1 MEENLFRLYRKRAG
15 YSQKE
20 VAAALSVTTA
30 AVSSW
35 EVGRYIPDP
44 QNLKALA
51 DLFGVTTDMLLGRQQ
66 QIEPRPAWQE
76 IKIQP
81 ELVAEDEVMI
91 PVVASLR
98 CGFGRSGEAIFK
110 DKKPVPRSYVKRWG
124 DDIVYYEAVGESMSP
139 TITPGDLLVTIPG
152 SVWEDGWI
160 VVVDVNDSDTIKR
173 IYRAE
178 DGGIDLVPD
187 NTKYKP
193 MHLSPEDL
201 MTFNVAV
208 LGHVVKPIGP
218 DL

>member
-1 MEENLFRLYRKRAG
+1 MEENLLKKYRKRAG

-20 VAAALSVTTA
+20 VAEALHVTQG

-35 EVGRYIPDP
+35 EAGRWEPDKG
-44 QNLKALA
+44 NLAAMA
-51 DLFGVTTDMLLGRQQ
+51 DLYGISVDALIGRQT
-66 QIEPRPAWQE
+66 IEPPPWKQ
-76 IKIQP
+76 IKIEP
-81 ELVAEDEVMI
+81 ELVPEEEYMI

-98 CGFGRSGEAIFK
+98 CGFGRSGEAIYK
-110 DKKPVPRSYVKRWG
+110 DRKPVPMSYVKRWG
-124 DDIVYYEAVGESMSP
+124 KDIVYYEAVGESMSP
-139 TITPGDLLVTIPG
+139 TITPGDLLITVPG
-152 SVWEDGWI
+152 QGWEDGWI

-173 IYRAE
+173 IYRSA

-187 NTKYKP
+187 NDKYKT

-201 MTFNVAV
+201 TTYNVAI

>member
-1 MEENLFRLYRKRAG
+1 MEENLLKKFRKRAG
-15 YSQKE
+15 YSQRE
-20 VAAALSVTTA
+20 VAEALHVTQG

-35 EVGRYIPDP
+35 EAGRWEPDQ
-44 QNLKALA
+44 QNLSALA
-51 DLFGVTTDMLLGRQQ
+51 DLFGVSVDALIGREV
-66 QIEPRPAWQE
+66 IEPRPAWQE
-76 IKIQP
+76 IKVQP

-139 TITPGDLLVTIPG
+139 TITPGDLLVTVPG

-187 NTKYKP
+187 NKKYKP
-193 MHLSPEDL
+193 MHLTPEDL

>member
-1 MEENLFRLYRKRAG
+1 MEGNILKMFRKRAG

-20 VAAALSVTTA
+20 VSDALHVTPS

-35 EVGRYIPDP
+35 EAGRYSPDQ
-44 QNLKALA
+44 QNLAALA
-51 DLFGVTTDMLLGRQQ
+51 DLFGVSVDALIGREV
-66 QIEPRPAWQE
+66 IEPRPAWQE

-81 ELVAEDEVMI
+81 ELVPEDEVMI

-98 CGFGRSGEAIFK
+98 CGFGRSGEAIYK

-124 DDIVYYEAVGESMSP
+124 DNIVYYEAVGESMSP
-139 TITPGDLLVTIPG
+139 TITPGDLLVTVPG
-152 SVWEDGWI
+152 SVWENGWI

-187 NTKYKP
+187 NSKYKP

>member
-1 MEENLFRLYRKRAG
+1 MEENLLKKFRKRAG
-15 YSQKE
+15 YSQRE
-20 VAAALSVTTA
+20 VAEALHVTQG

-35 EVGRYIPDP
+35 EAGRWEPDQ
-44 QNLKALA
+44 QNLSALA
-51 DLFGVTTDMLLGRQQ
+51 DLFGVSVDALIGREV
-66 QIEPRPAWQE
+66 IEPRPAWQE

-81 ELVAEDEVMI
+81 ELVPEDEVMI
-91 PVVASLR
+91 PLVASLR
-98 CGFGRSGEAIFK
+98 CGFGRSGEAIYK

-124 DDIVYYEAVGESMSP
+124 DSIVYYEAVGESMSP
-139 TITPGDLLVTIPG
+139 TITPGDLLVTVPG
-152 SVWEDGWI
+152 SVWENGWI

-187 NTKYKP
+187 NSKYKP
-193 MHLSPEDL
+193 MHLTPEDL
-201 MTFNVAV
+201 MIYNVAV